1 MVAIGIEG
9 SGRSTGRPA
18 LRRLAVWQGLGGMP
32 PTALVL
38 GGIVSVQLGAAFA
51 KQLFGATG
59 PAGAVSLRLGFAG
72 IILLIIWRSALR
84 IDRRAIPV
92 VLAYGAVLGSMN
104 LCFYEA
110 IDRIPLGMAVTIEFL
125 GPLAVALAGSRKWID
140 PVWAV
145 LAGGG
150 VLLLTQADGPVS
162 MTGVL
167 LALAAGGFW
176 AGYILLTARL
186 GERTSG
192 GGGLALAMAFG
203 GLLMAPAGIV
213 EAGTAL
219 LDPAVLAVGFAV
231 ALLSSVVPYSL
242 ELEALRRIPPRVFG
256 ILMSLEPAVAAM
268 AGLLVLGQVLGVG
281 QWAGVV
287 CVVAASAGATRT
299 GTPD

>member
-1 MVAIGIEG
+1 
-9 SGRSTGRPA
+9 
-18 LRRLAVWQGLGGMP
+18 MP